1 MKRFYAVVMLALL
14 VMGIA
19 ATVQAAGDDV
29 IDKIRIIAIKK
40 IAVTEGKDGHM
51 MDVTI
56 TFRNENSKD
65 IKFINGKEIV
75 FSVGSDVDTP
85 KLIGTTSFGEGPDQ
99 EKGPLCNNSKKCH
112 ETWEKGDTDI
122 TFNLKMG
129 DKDKAFEAMKNLLNC
144 IGDPINKKPYFTIKG
159 SFELGIESP
168 NNRGWTTARDLGI
181 DWKFI
186 PLIQKNVG
194 FMQGDNS
201 NKDK

>member
-19 ATVQAAGDDV
+19 ATVQAADDV
-29 IDKIRIIAIKK
+29 IDKIRIIGIKK
-40 IAVTEGKDGHM
+40 IAVTEGNT

-85 KLIGTTSFGEGPDQ
+85 KPIGDTSFP
-99 EKGPLCNNSKKCH
+99 EKEPLCNNSKKCCD
-112 ETWEKGDTDI
+112 TCEKGDTDI
-122 TFNLKMG
+122 VFNIKMG

-159 SFELGIESP
+159 SFELGVETP

-194 FMQGDNS
+194 FMQGDTS

>member
-14 VMGIA
+14 VMGIT

-40 IAVTEGKDGHM
+40 IAVTEGNI

-56 TFRNENSKD
+56 TFRNENSKE
-65 IKFINGKEIV
+65 IKFANGKKFV

-85 KLIGTTSFGEGPDQ
+85 KPIGDESFEGPDQ
-99 EKGPLCNNSKKCH
+99 EKGPLHKNAQKDC
-112 ETWEKGDTDI
+112 ETDVV
-122 TFNLKMG
+122 FRVKMG
-129 DKDKAFEAMKNLLNC
+129 DNNQALDAMKNLLNC
-144 IGDPINKKPYFTIKG
+144 IGDPTKKQSHFMIQGT
-159 SFELGIESP
+159 FELGIESDK
-168 NNRGWTTARDLGI
+168 GWTWAKNVGI

-186 PLIQKNVG
+186 PRIQKNVG
-194 FMQGDNS
+194 FMQGDTS